1 MHLEGTQILNAPPEA
16 VWKMLLDPEILA
28 RVTPGISRL
37 EPVGEDKYNAISEIK
52 MGPVNG
58 SFRGTMEVC
67 DRVELQSYV
76 LKIKMTGKIGNV
88 NAEGRLQLKPLNG
101 GKQTEVDF
109 AGDAKLTGTL
119 ARTGQRVLSGVANT
133 MTNQFFRALEK
144 EIEKEFGPAPGAKP
158 GLWARLVAWL
168 KRLFGKK

>member
-1 MHLEGTQILNAPPEA
+1 MHLEGTHILNAPPDA
-16 VWKMLLDPEILA
+16 VWKMLLDPDVLA

-37 EPVGEDKYNAISEIK
+37 EPLGDDRFTAISEIK

-67 DRVELQSYV
+67 DRVELQGYV

-88 NAEGRLQLKPLNG
+88 DAEGKLEIKPLSG

-133 MTNQFFRALEK
+133 MTNQFFKALEK
-144 EIEKEFGPAPGAKP
+144 EIEEKFGPPPGAKP
-158 GLWARLVAWL
+158 GLWVRLVSWL